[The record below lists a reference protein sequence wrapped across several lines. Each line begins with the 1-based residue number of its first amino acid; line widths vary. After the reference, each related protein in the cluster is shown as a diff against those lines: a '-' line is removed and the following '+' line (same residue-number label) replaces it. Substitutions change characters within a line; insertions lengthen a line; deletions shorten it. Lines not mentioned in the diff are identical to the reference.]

1 MISLMIADDEAIVRN
16 GLRDAIDWDA
26 LGVTVTDCV
35 GDGLAL
41 VERAIASHADILLVD
56 IRMPGLSGLD
66 AIEEIRKKLP
76 DCECII
82 FTAHED
88 FAYARRA
95 LELGVLAYIT
105 KPVFPRDVISKV
117 KIAVERILSRR
128 EKQEE
133 DQQGTPVERIRQFMI
148 AHLSEQV
155 SLSSVAE
162 YMQMNPA
169 YLSRY
174 FKEKTGQ
181 NFVDYHRQLRMERAK
196 ELLRGTSLKVYEIAD
211 QIGYVNAQ
219 HFVTAFREYEGITP
233 FAYRQGTEEKGRGS
247 ST

>member
-95 LELGVLAYIT
+95 RIPSGCHREG
-105 KPVFPRDVISKV
+105 KDRCGKDSFP
-117 KIAVERILSRR
+117 
-128 EKQEE
+128 
-133 DQQGTPVERIRQFMI
+133 P
-148 AHLSEQV
+148 
-155 SLSSVAE
+155 
-162 YMQMNPA
+162 
-169 YLSRY
+169 
-174 FKEKTGQ
+174 
-181 NFVDYHRQLRMERAK
+181 
-196 ELLRGTSLKVYEIAD
+196 
-211 QIGYVNAQ
+211 
-219 HFVTAFREYEGITP
+219 
-233 FAYRQGTEEKGRGS
+233 
-247 ST
+247 